1 MNDLAIVPRSSED
14 AFSIAQRAV
23 KSNLFGNFK
32 SPEEAFIVILTGAE
46 YGVTPMRALRGFHVI
61 KGKAC
66 PTADFLA
73 SLVLASGKCKEWEF
87 TERSDTRVTLQTLR
101 VGSARPASSTWTID
115 RARKAGVLDNSTWQ
129 KYPAQMLSARAIAE
143 LARQVYP
150 DVCAGMYT
158 PDEMESPSQEAPQRV
173 EVTVVAHDPDDFD
186 TEREAI
192 ENEPALPSLA
202 DRMRA
207 CQTLE
212 GLSELG
218 KEAGLLKKGDPRRA
232 EAVALMKAR
241 RAQIEAATTGAA
253 GE

>member
-1 MNDLAIVPRSSED
+1 MSGGLAIIPRDSND
-14 AFSIAQRAV
+14 AFSIAQKAV
-23 KSNLFGNFK
+23 ESKLFSNFR

-61 KGKAC
+61 NGKAC
-66 PTADFLA
+66 PSADFLA

-87 TERSDTRVTLQTLR
+87 VERTDERVTLQTLR
-101 VGSARPASSTWTID
+101 AGSSRPSSSTWTIE
-115 RARKAGVLDNSTWQ
+115 RAVKAGVTNNPTWK

-186 TEREAI
+186 PEREAI
-192 ENEPALPSLA
+192 ETEGASLV
-202 DRMRA
+202 DRMLS
-207 CQTLE
+207 CGTLE

-218 KEAGLLKKGDPRRA
+218 KEAASLKKGSKERVD
-232 EAVALMKAR
+232 AVAAMKQR

>member
-186 TEREAI
+186 PERDAI
-192 ENEPALPSLA
+192 ENEGSSLVE
-202 DRMRA
+202 RMLS
-207 CQTLE
+207 CGTLE

-218 KEAGLLKKGDPRRA
+218 KEAAGLKKGSKERV
-232 EAVALMKAR
+232 EAVAAMKTR